1 MTKINNVAISDDLA
15 ALLGSMIASKDETI
29 FEVMVEIT
37 TETSDCLVNAL
48 SQCDLDNKQEHQSL
62 VDALVG
68 MKLIRDHCRKINT
81 LLLKDNA

>member
-15 ALLGSMIASKDETI
+15 ALLGSMVIDRDETA
-29 FEVMVEIT
+29 FEVMIEIT

-48 SQCDLDNKQEHQSL
+48 SQCDLENKQEHQAL

-68 MKLIRDHCRKINT
+68 MNLIRDYCRKINT

>member
-15 ALLGSMIASKDETI
+15 ALLESMIASKDETT

-37 TETSDCLVNAL
+37 TGTSDCLVNAL
-48 SQCDLDNKQEHQSL
+48 SQCDLDNKQEHQAL

-68 MKLIRDHCRKINT
+68 MKLIRDYCRKINT